1 MDENK
6 LLDAIKAMFESQ
18 TAELAAIKATVNN
31 QSAELASIKSMMD
44 GQTAELKQ
52 EISRIDKKI
61 DTLGD
66 KMDKGFAAT
75 RSEVVDAVEAVGN
88 KVDALKGKVTD
99 VETVTARNAFELQLI
114 KGRA

>member
-6 LLDAIKAMFESQ
+6 LLDAINAMFENQS
-18 TAELAAIKATVNN
+18 AELAAIKATVNN
-31 QSAELASIKSMMD
+31 QAAELVSIKAMMND
-44 GQTAELKQ
+44 QTAELKQ
-52 EISRIDKKI
+52 EIDRIDKKI
-61 DTLGD
+61 DVLSD

-75 RSEVVDAVEAVGN
+75 RSEVVDAVEAVGH

-99 VETVTARNAFELQLI
+99 VETVAARNAFELQLI

>member
-18 TAELAAIKATVNN
+18 AAELAAIKATVN
-31 QSAELASIKSMMD
+31 MD

-61 DTLGD
+61 DALGD

-75 RSEVVDAVEAVGN
+75 RSEVVDAVETVGH

-114 KGRA
+114 KGKA